1 MQKNRL
7 TERLRSLRFTS
18 LVLRSSSTILPE
30 KRRCRIYSGWLFSSE
45 TVKPRQRWPKLRLMR
60 PPAKGGAIPKTLW
73 VRVPT
78 APTLD
83 WVCMTWSSTKRD
95 LFKGGSFF
103 LLIKRPPLKQ
113 PRDFHPGG
121 QLTFWRTFSGLDKG
135 SLIASG
141 ERFFFRPC
149 RKSATWSHR
158 SQHKEQRKAKKNWWW
173 PQKSL
178 FRAKL
183 SASATY
189 FFPFWLEGRVTLEP
203 MCWVRGPPSPNF
215 EKLSQS
221 QNWGW
226 EMVFN
231 ERQQHSSSSTYT
243 STTLGVT
250 EVGVG
255 VGEGERERGRR
266 ER

>member
-60 PPAKGGAIPKTLW
+60 PTTTKGGAIPKTLW

-141 ERFFFRPC
+141 ERFFFDHAESRPLGPIAHNTKNKGR
-149 RKSATWSHR
+149 RKKLVVAP
-158 SQHKEQRKAKKNWWW
+158 K
-173 PQKSL
+173 KSL
-178 FRAKL
+178 SGKTFGFGHLLFSVLVGRPGNAGADVLGSRPAESEFRETKSVTKL
-183 SASATY
+183 GLRNG
-189 FFPFWLEGRVTLEP
+189 F
-203 MCWVRGPPSPNF
+203 
-215 EKLSQS
+215 
-221 QNWGW
+221 
-226 EMVFN
+226 
-231 ERQQHSSSSTYT
+231 
-243 STTLGVT
+243 
-250 EVGVG
+250 
-255 VGEGERERGRR
+255 
-266 ER
+266 

>member
-141 ERFFFRPC
+141 ERFFSTMP
-149 RKSATWSHR
+149 KVGHLVPSLTT
-158 SQHKEQRKAKKNWWW
+158 QRTK
-173 PQKSL
+173 
-178 FRAKL
+178 
-183 SASATY
+183 
-189 FFPFWLEGRVTLEP
+189 
-203 MCWVRGPPSPNF
+203 
-215 EKLSQS
+215 
-221 QNWGW
+221 
-226 EMVFN
+226 
-231 ERQQHSSSSTYT
+231 
-243 STTLGVT
+243 
-250 EVGVG
+250 
-255 VGEGERERGRR
+255 EGEKNPKKVSFGQNFRLRPLTFFRFGWKAG
-266 ER
+266 